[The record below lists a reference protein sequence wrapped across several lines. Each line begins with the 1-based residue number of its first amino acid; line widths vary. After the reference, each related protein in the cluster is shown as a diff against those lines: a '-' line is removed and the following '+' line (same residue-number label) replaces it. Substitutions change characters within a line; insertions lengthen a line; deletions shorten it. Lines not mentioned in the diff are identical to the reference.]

1 MDELHKEAAKSSA
14 ETASETV
21 TPSET
26 ASETVTPETASETTP
41 ETPTPE
47 TPTPETTPETTPEK
61 TTPPKP
67 KRVTYDPNRNNAM
80 EEQLDTFGDWPFRN
94 PTATPTAP
102 VEPKKQRKNVIV
114 SKKGVRI
121 AYGGGKCV

>member
-1 MDELHKEAAKSSA
+1 MDELHKETAKSSTEA
-14 ETASETV
+14 TSET
-21 TPSET
+21 TTSET
-26 ASETVTPETASETTP
+26 ASETVTPET
-41 ETPTPE
+41 PTPE
-47 TPTPETTPETTPEK
+47 TPTPSPEKTTPEK
-61 TTPPKP
+61 TTPTKA
-67 KRVTYDPNRNNAM
+67 KRVAYDPNRNNAM

-114 SKKGVRI
+114 NKKGVRI

>member
-1 MDELHKEAAKSSA
+1 MDELHKETAKSSTEA
-14 ETASETV
+14 TSEAA

-26 ASETVTPETASETTP
+26 ATPETS
-41 ETPTPE
+41 
-47 TPTPETTPETTPEK
+47 TPETTPEK
-61 TTPPKP
+61 TTPEKTTPEKTTPSKP

-102 VEPKKQRKNVIV
+102 VEPKKQRKNVIM

>member
-1 MDELHKEAAKSSA
+1 MDELHKETAKSSTEA
-14 ETASETV
+14 TSEAA

-26 ASETVTPETASETTP
+26 ATP

-47 TPTPETTPETTPEK
+47 TPTPETTPEKTTPEK
-61 TTPPKP
+61 TTPTKA

-114 SKKGVRI
+114 NKKGVRI

>member
-1 MDELHKEAAKSSA
+1 MDELHKETAKSST
-14 ETASETV
+14 EVTSET
-21 TPSET
+21 TTSET

-41 ETPTPE
+41 ETPTPK
-47 TPTPETTPETTPEK
+47 TTPEK

-67 KRVTYDPNRNNAM
+67 KRVAYDPNRNNAM
-80 EEQLDTFGDWPFRN
+80 EEQLDTFGEWPFRN

-114 SKKGVRI
+114 NKKGVRI

>member
-1 MDELHKEAAKSSA
+1 MDELHKEAAKSSTEA
-14 ETASETV
+14 TSETAT
-21 TPSET
+21 SET
-26 ASETVTPETASETTP
+26 ASEATSEATS

-47 TPTPETTPETTPEK
+47 TPTPSPEKTTPEK
-61 TTPPKP
+61 TKA

-80 EEQLDTFGDWPFRN
+80 EEQLDTFGEWPFRN

-114 SKKGVRI
+114 NKKGVRI

>member
-1 MDELHKEAAKSSA
+1 MDELHKETAKSST
-14 ETASETV
+14 EVTSET
-21 TPSET
+21 TTSET

-41 ETPTPE
+41 ETPTPK
-47 TPTPETTPETTPEK
+47 TTPEETTPEK
-61 TTPPKP
+61 TTPTKA

>member
-1 MDELHKEAAKSSA
+1 
-14 ETASETV
+14 
-21 TPSET
+21 
-26 ASETVTPETASETTP
+26 
-41 ETPTPE
+41 
-47 TPTPETTPETTPEK
+47 
-61 TTPPKP
+61 
-67 KRVTYDPNRNNAM
+67 M

-114 SKKGVRI
+114 NKKGVRI

>member
-1 MDELHKEAAKSSA
+1 M
-14 ETASETV
+14 
-21 TPSET
+21 
-26 ASETVTPETASETTP
+26 
-41 ETPTPE
+41 
-47 TPTPETTPETTPEK
+47 
-61 TTPPKP
+61 
-67 KRVTYDPNRNNAM
+67 TYDPNRNNAM

-102 VEPKKQRKNVIV
+102 VEPKKQRKNVIM